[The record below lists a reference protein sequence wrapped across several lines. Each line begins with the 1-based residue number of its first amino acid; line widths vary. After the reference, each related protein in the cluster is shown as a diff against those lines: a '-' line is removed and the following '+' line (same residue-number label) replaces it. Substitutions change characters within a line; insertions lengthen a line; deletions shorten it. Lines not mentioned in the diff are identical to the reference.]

1 MLKKIYNFIKYNEHK
16 KLTILT
22 YIYARKYKNQVWSLE
37 AKQFETLWG
46 KYKEQSPPVDTV
58 ENYRYAR
65 ELSYCVNQVCG
76 KTKDKCLVRALTA
89 QKLMSKKKIKTTL
102 YLGCKPDENGKID
115 AHAWLRCGE
124 VYVTGGNGEG
134 YAVVAYFL
142 K

>member
-1 MLKKIYNFIKYNEHK
+1 
-16 KLTILT
+16 
-22 YIYARKYKNQVWSLE
+22 
-37 AKQFETLWG
+37 
-46 KYKEQSPPVDTV
+46 
-58 ENYRYAR
+58 
-65 ELSYCVNQVCG
+65 
-76 KTKDKCLVRALTA
+76 
-89 QKLMSKKKIKTTL
+89 MSKKKIKTTL

>member
-1 MLKKIYNFIKYNEHK
+1 MLKKIINFIKYNEHK
-16 KLTILT
+16 RMTILT
-22 YIYARKYKNQVWSLE
+22 YIYSRKYKNQVWGAETKQLE
-37 AKQFETLWG
+37 KLWG
-46 KYKEQSPPVDTV
+46 KRGEKSESTDTV

-65 ELSYCVNQVCG
+65 KVSYCVNEVCG

-89 QKLMSKKKIKTTL
+89 QKLLSKKKIKTTL
-102 YLGCKPDENGKID
+102 YLGCRPDENGNID